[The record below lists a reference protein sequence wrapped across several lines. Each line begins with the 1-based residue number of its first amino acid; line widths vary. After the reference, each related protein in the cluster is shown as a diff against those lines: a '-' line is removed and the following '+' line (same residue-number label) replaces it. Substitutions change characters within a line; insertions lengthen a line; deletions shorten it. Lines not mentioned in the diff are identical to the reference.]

1 MNIATLR
8 RLTLWMQEADLA
20 ELQLDTPACYVR
32 LVRAPGGT
40 APRPS
45 EPAAAPAVPAPKTL
59 ARATSCGHFHARHPA
74 RPDIQPAAGDSVM
87 AGDYVGLLAVGGL
100 YLPVVAEAAGT
111 LGAYLVADGQLVD
124 YGTPL
129 LASATEY

>member
-1 MNIATLR
+1 MNIASLR
-8 RLTLWMQEADLA
+8 RLALWLQEADLA
-20 ELQLDTPACYVR
+20 ELRLDTPSCYVR
-32 LVRAPGGT
+32 LVRAPKSA

-45 EPAAAPAVPAPKTL
+45 KPTAAPDATAPKTL

-74 RPDIQPAAGDSVM
+74 RPDIQPATGDSVA

-100 YLPVVAEAAGT
+100 YLPVVAEVDGT

-129 LASATEY
+129 LASTTDY